1 MTMSLEEYRS
11 AWIASGAGKP
21 LPGELDGLI
30 ESLTRTERRHRIM
43 LGICSF
49 YTVAA
54 FLFVAWYV
62 TSGRTI
68 AWNEMLPVLALQIF
82 LAVALVVLIRRRG
95 QRQRALER
103 SGRNVLDAAR
113 TGLSHV
119 RSEIRDIRLLAL
131 AAAVAL
137 PTLAIVV
144 SQMLGSGKMNAQAAW
159 GFTGMCLT
167 VVGTNAVYQTLRYRR
182 KLVPRR
188 ERLEQIVASLGEAA

>member
-1 MTMSLEEYRS
+1 MSLEEYQTAWS
-11 AWIASGAGKP
+11 ASSVGKP

-30 ESLTRTERRHRIM
+30 ESLTRTERRHRII

-49 YTVAA
+49 YTLAV

-68 AWNEMLPVLALQIF
+68 AWNEVLPVLALQVF
-82 LAVALVVLIRRRG
+82 LAFALAVLIRRRG
-95 QRQRALER
+95 QRRKALET

-137 PTLAIVV
+137 PTLVFVV
-144 SQMLGSGKMNAQAAW
+144 SRLIDSGKMNAQAAW

-167 VVGTNAVYQTLRYRR
+167 VVGANAVYQTLRYRR
-182 KLVPRR
+182 KLAPQR
-188 ERLEQIVASLGEAA
+188 ERLERIVASLGEAA